1 MKLAKKLKAEVV
13 YHNDYIGG
21 RYSVLSEV
29 GMLPAELM
37 GLKQNKFKR
46 FNDLIKNKRF
56 VNSLILNVS
65 NTINLI
71 KQKKF
76 NSIILNYDESSINL
90 FNWYQQLIAESL
102 GKNNKG
108 ILPIISLLPKDNHS
122 LMQLYLDG
130 FKNNFFTFFFVQ
142 DNVKKNIINSDIIDT
157 HSYLRGKSLSDILEA
172 QFNATKKVFIKK
184 KIPFRSFYLRKKN
197 EETLGELFTF
207 FILETIL
214 LGKAMKINPYNQPA
228 VELIKKETKKN
239 LI

>member
-1 MKLAKKLKAEVV
+1 
-13 YHNDYIGG
+13 
-21 RYSVLSEV
+21 
-29 GMLPAELM
+29 LM